1 MLGFHED
8 DMPRETNQKAVIY
21 CRVSGVKQTT
31 RGDGLGSQETRCRE
45 YARYR
50 GHDIARVFKDDASGS
65 LVARPAMQEMLAFL
79 KSHRKESYVVIIDD
93 ISRLAR
99 GLDAHLRL
107 RAALSAV
114 GARLESPSIEFG
126 EDSDSVLVENLLAS
140 VSQHQRQKNGE
151 QTKNRMR
158 ARAMNGYWVFQ
169 APAGY
174 SYERLGGGGRL
185 LVRHDPVAEIVKE
198 ALEGFAS
205 ERFASQVEVKRFLDA
220 QPDFPLG
227 YRGEITVQRVTDIL
241 TQPLYAGYLALPKW
255 GVTMRKAQHE
265 GLISYETYQAIQER
279 LLARARASARKD
291 INTDFPL
298 RDFVCCADCEKPLT
312 ANWSAGSHG
321 RYPYYLCRTKL
332 CPSANRSI
340 ARAKVED
347 GFADLLATLKPSE
360 DLFNLASAIFRDLW
374 DQRLAATTERK
385 KSMSAEVTQI
395 DRKIEQ
401 MLDRIVDA
409 DSETL
414 IKAYEKRVQD
424 CEAEKLLLTE
434 RIANCGRPARDYD
447 ETFRTVMEFL
457 ANPQKL
463 WVSERLED
471 KRAVVKLTFVGHL
484 SYARNEGFRTPEMSL
499 PFKVLGDISGS
510 KKQMARPA
518 GLESAASRL
527 EVLGYDYFRR
537 IWVALEAQKMPEN
550 RRLLYSERF

>member
-1 MLGFHED
+1 MLGFQEG

-31 RGDGLGSQETRCRE
+31 RGDGLGSQETRCKE

-50 GHDIARVFKDDASGS
+50 GHDVMRVFKDDASGR

-79 KSHRKESYVVIIDD
+79 KSQRKESYVVIIDD

-174 SYERLGGGGRL
+174 RYERLGGGGRL

-279 LLARARASARKD
+279 LLGRARAPARKD

-298 RDFVCCADCEKPLT
+298 RGFVCCADCNKPLT

-321 RYPYYLCRTKL
+321 RYPYYLCRTKG
-332 CPSANRSI
+332 CASANRSI

-374 DQRLAATTERK
+374 DQRLAAMAERK

-401 MLDRIVDA
+401 LLDRIVDA

-414 IKAYEKRVQD
+414 IKAYERRVQD
-424 CEAEKLLLTE
+424 CESEKLLLAE
-434 RIANCGRPARDYD
+434 RIANCGRPAQHYD
-447 ETFRTVMEFL
+447 ETFRTAMEFL

-471 KRAVVKLTFVGHL
+471 KRAAVKLTFAGHL
-484 SYARNEGFRTPEMSL
+484 SYARNEGFRTPEISL

-510 KKQMARPA
+510 KKQMARP
-518 GLESAASRL
+518 
-527 EVLGYDYFRR
+527 
-537 IWVALEAQKMPEN
+537 
-550 RRLLYSERF
+550 ERFERPALRFVV